1 MPMIMRFWDAEM
13 AYFYKEWGKGFV
25 FDGSRATKI
34 LGIEYIRDMR
44 LVDMG
49 VSMIAGCIEDKS
61 IPW

>member
-1 MPMIMRFWDAEM
+1 MLRWLTFIKSGES
-13 AYFYKEWGKGFV
+13 KGSV